1 MANELTWDTVTGL
14 TINAYRFKTDD
25 NVLLANPASNE
36 VWGTGGR
43 TAADYA
49 IAMSESGSSGHYSV
63 DFNDGG
69 AIAAGVYRL
78 VYAIQ
83 SGASPANSDRKIAK
97 AEICWDGTAE
107 ITKSVIDT
115 VVDTIAGDV
124 VNIDGIVPA
133 AAGDAMTLVAD
144 QAVNVT
150 KIAGAAVNTATAQL
164 GVNIVS
170 EDNIDFGAAK
180 KTSLNAATPDLSAI
194 TSDKNSY
201 KATSVTVSDKTGFSL
216 STAGIL
222 AIWHQALTSITSVG
236 SVGKKLKDWV
246 VGQITGTDNID
257 FSATQKASLN
267 TATPDL
273 TAITSDKD
281 SYKATGFNTVV
292 PDVAGTAATLH
303 GVTDG
308 KVDAVQSDVTL
319 IKAETDL
326 FDGMIIEDSS
336 GNQFTIAA
344 LVNAPTAEMDSDEL
358 HTALDSYTN
367 KGDYKAAGFATPT
380 NVTDAHATTDAK
392 IDVTD
397 GLVGG
402 LNDISPAEVNTEVD
416 SALSDYG
423 ANTVVPDVAG
433 TAATLHGTTN
443 GLINALNNITVAD
456 ILAGVIEGTI
466 TLQQSLRG
474 LMAAEF
480 GKASGGDTTS
490 IKFRNLADTKN
501 RITETVDANG
511 NRTSV
516 TLDLT

>member
-14 TINAYRFKTDD
+14 TINAYRFKTND
-25 NVLLANPASNE
+25 NVFLANPASDE
-36 VWGTGGR
+36 VWGTDGHD
-43 TAADYA
+43 AADYA
-49 IAMSESGSSGHYSV
+49 ITMSESGSSGHYSV

-83 SGASPANSDRKIAK
+83 AGVSPANSDRKIAK
-97 AEICWDGTAE
+97 AEIDWDGSAE

-150 KIAGAAVNTATAQL
+150 KIAGATVNTAAAQI
-164 GVNIVS
+164 GVNVVS

-180 KTSLNAATPDLSAI
+180 KTSLNAATPDLTAI

-201 KATSVTVSDKTGFSL
+201 KATGF
-216 STAGIL
+216 
-222 AIWHQALTSITSVG
+222 
-236 SVGKKLKDWV
+236 
-246 VGQITGTDNID
+246 
-257 FSATQKASLN
+257 
-267 TATPDL
+267 ATPTNVTDAH
-273 TAITSDKD
+273 AI
-281 SYKATGFNTVV
+281 
-292 PDVAGTAATLH
+292 
-303 GVTDG
+303 TDG
-308 KVDAVQSDVTL
+308 KIDAVQSDVTL

-326 FDGMIIEDSS
+326 FDGMIIEDSA

-344 LVNAPTAEMDSDEL
+344 LVNAPTAEMDADEL
-358 HTALDSYTN
+358 HTALDSYSN
-367 KGDYKAAGFATPT
+367 KADYKATGFATPT
-380 NVTDAHATTDAK
+380 NVTNAHA
-392 IDVTD
+392 
-397 GLVGG
+397 
-402 LNDISPAEVNTEVD
+402 
-416 SALSDYG
+416 
-423 ANTVVPDVAG
+423 
-433 TAATLHGTTN
+433 TTN
-443 GLINALNNITVAD
+443 GLINALNDITVAD

-474 LMAAEF
+474 LMSTNF

-490 IKFRNLADTKN
+490 IKFRDLADTKN
-501 RITETVDANG
+501 RISEIVDENG

>member
-25 NVLLANPASNE
+25 NVFLANPASNE
-36 VWGTGGR
+36 VWGTSGR

-83 SGASPANSDRKIAK
+83 AGVSPANSDRKIAK
-97 AEICWDGTAE
+97 AEIDWDGSAE
-107 ITKSVIDT
+107 ITKSVIET

-150 KIAGAAVNTATAQL
+150 KIAGATVNTAAAQI
-164 GVNIVS
+164 GVNVVS

-180 KTSLNAATPDLSAI
+180 KTSLNAATPDLTAI

-201 KATSVTVSDKTGFSL
+201 KAT
-216 STAGIL
+216 
-222 AIWHQALTSITSVG
+222 
-236 SVGKKLKDWV
+236 
-246 VGQITGTDNID
+246 
-257 FSATQKASLN
+257 
-267 TATPDL
+267 
-273 TAITSDKD
+273 
-281 SYKATGFNTVV
+281 
-292 PDVAGTAATLH
+292 
-303 GVTDG
+303 
-308 KVDAVQSDVTL
+308 
-319 IKAETDL
+319 
-326 FDGMIIEDSS
+326 
-336 GNQFTIAA
+336 
-344 LVNAPTAEMDSDEL
+344 
-358 HTALDSYTN
+358 
-367 KGDYKAAGFATPT
+367 GFATPT
-380 NVTDAHATTDAK
+380 NVSDAHTITDAK

-397 GLVGG
+397 GKIDG
-402 LNDISPAEVNTEVD
+402 
-416 SALSDYG
+416 
-423 ANTVVPDVAG
+423 
-433 TAATLHGTTN
+433 
-443 GLINALNNITVAD
+443 LNNITVAD

-474 LMAAEF
+474 LMSVNF
-480 GKASGGDTTS
+480 HKASGGDTTS

>member
-25 NVLLANPASNE
+25 NVFLTNPASNE

-49 IAMSESGSSGHYSV
+49 IVMSESGSSGHYSV

-83 SGASPANSDRKIAK
+83 AGASPANSDRKIAK

-150 KIAGAAVNTATAQL
+150 KIAGATVNTASAQI
-164 GVNIVS
+164 GTNVVS
-170 EDNIDFGAAK
+170 EDNIDFGATK
-180 KTSLNAATPDLSAI
+180 KTSLNAAATDLTAI
-194 TSDKNSY
+194 TSDKDSY

-222 AIWHQALTSITSVG
+222 AIWHQALTSITTVG

-246 VGQITGTDNID
+246 VGQITGTDDID
-257 FSATQKASLN
+257 FSATQKTSLN
-267 TATPDL
+267 AATPDL

-281 SYKATGFNTVV
+281 SYKATGF
-292 PDVAGTAATLH
+292 
-303 GVTDG
+303 
-308 KVDAVQSDVTL
+308 
-319 IKAETDL
+319 
-326 FDGMIIEDSS
+326 
-336 GNQFTIAA
+336 
-344 LVNAPTAEMDSDEL
+344 
-358 HTALDSYTN
+358 
-367 KGDYKAAGFATPT
+367 ATPT
-380 NVTDAHATTDAK
+380 NVTDAHTTTDDK

-397 GLVGG
+397 GLIGG

-423 ANTVVPDVAG
+423 ANTTVPDVAG
-433 TAATLHGTTN
+433 TAAGLHTTTD
-443 GLINALNNITVAD
+443 GKIDALNNITVAD

-474 LMAAEF
+474 LMSVDF

-490 IKFRNLADTKN
+490 IKFRDLADTKN
-501 RITETVDANG
+501 RVTETVDENG

>member
-14 TINAYRFKTDD
+14 TINVYRFKTDD
-25 NVLLANPASNE
+25 NVFLANPATDE

-69 AIAAGVYRL
+69 AIAAGVYNL

-83 SGASPANSDRKIAK
+83 AGASPANSDRKIAK
-97 AEICWDGTAE
+97 AQINWDGSAE
-107 ITKSVIDT
+107 ITPSVIDT

-133 AAGDAMTLVAD
+133 AAGDLTTAQNDLDTITGGSGVLIDTDAVDAD
-144 QAVNVT
+144 AIKADAVTAIQSGLATSTNIT
-150 KIAGAAVNTATAQL
+150 DAHTATDADISTVD
-164 GVNIVS
+164 GKVDIIA
-170 EDNIDFGAAK
+170 IDVAGLDGEAMRGTDF
-180 KTSLNAATPDLSAI
+180 AI
-194 TSDKNSY
+194 TSLDPITTDKDSY
-201 KATSVTVSDKTGFSL
+201 KATSVAVSDKTGFSL

-246 VGQITGTDNID
+246 VGQITGTDDID
-257 FSATQKASLN
+257 FSATQKTSLN
-267 TATPDL
+267 AATPDL
-273 TAITSDKD
+273 SAITSDKD
-281 SYKATGFNTVV
+281 SYKATGFNIVT
-292 PDVAGTAATLH
+292 PDVAGTAAGLH
-303 GVTDG
+303 ST
-308 KVDAVQSDVTL
+308 
-319 IKAETDL
+319 
-326 FDGMIIEDSS
+326 
-336 GNQFTIAA
+336 
-344 LVNAPTAEMDSDEL
+344 
-358 HTALDSYTN
+358 TN
-367 KGDYKAAGFATPT
+367 D
-380 NVTDAHATTDAK
+380 K
-392 IDVTD
+392 ID
-397 GLVGG
+397 
-402 LNDISPAEVNTEVD
+402 
-416 SALSDYG
+416 
-423 ANTVVPDVAG
+423 
-433 TAATLHGTTN
+433 
-443 GLINALNNITVAD
+443 ALNNITVAD

-474 LMAAEF
+474 LMATEF

-501 RITETVDANG
+501 RITETVDSNG